1 MAALSFDDPKPA
13 LEKRKMQQ
21 IFLRPSLKDEIEK
34 VRGKLSRS
42 EWIERAIYAA
52 LRREGRVQ

>member
-13 LEKRKMQQ
+13 PDKRKMQQ
-21 IFLRPSLKDEIEK
+21 IFLRPSLKDEIDRI
-34 VRGKLSRS
+34 RGKASRS

-52 LRREGRVQ
+52 LRK